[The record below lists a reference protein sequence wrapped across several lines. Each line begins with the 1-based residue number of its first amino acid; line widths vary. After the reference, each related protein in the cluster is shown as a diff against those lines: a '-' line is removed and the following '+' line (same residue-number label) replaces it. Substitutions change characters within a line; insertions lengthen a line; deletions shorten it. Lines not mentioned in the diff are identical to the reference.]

1 MLFTP
6 STEGEPKMTPSEGV
20 AGPFGRGD
28 VVLVRTLLPGRDAP
42 SLRPALLLATETYRQ
57 GRGQVVVAA
66 VTGASDRLLPGD
78 TAVEQWREAGLRDPS
93 VVTGVVLTM
102 SVDSVDSRLGA
113 LSASDLRAV
122 EASLRLSLGL

>member
-1 MLFTP
+1 MIET
-6 STEGEPKMTPSEGV
+6 S
-20 AGPFGRGD
+20 RGD

-42 SLRPALLLATETYRQ
+42 SLRPAVVLATETYRQ

-66 VTGASDRLLPGD
+66 VTGGSARLLPGD
-78 TAVEQWREAGLRDPS
+78 TAVERWREAGLLDPS

-102 SVDSVDSRLGA
+102 SAGSVEKRLGS
-113 LSASDLRAV
+113 LSAADLQAV